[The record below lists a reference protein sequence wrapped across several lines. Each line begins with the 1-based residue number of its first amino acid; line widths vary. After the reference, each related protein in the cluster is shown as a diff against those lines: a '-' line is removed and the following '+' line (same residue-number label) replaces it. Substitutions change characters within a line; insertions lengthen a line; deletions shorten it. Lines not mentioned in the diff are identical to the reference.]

1 MFDVHVNQAS
11 LTITTITHAV
21 RSLHFSI
28 CLCAVLS
35 ESIQRGS
42 PNHYPAGVLQPSL
55 TVFVLVALAVHMGQT
70 GAAGFVP
77 KSHRSQVWCS
87 CFSQCPE
94 LHLAKL
100 TKCTQSFVTAE
111 DLQTEALKTFLNIF
125 ILWILDPS
133 ICSKSAAVLS
143 VFIMRMYDSL
153 NGNSSWK
160 TFP

>member
-1 MFDVHVNQAS
+1 MNHMNQAY
-11 LTITTITHAV
+11 LIITSITHAV

-28 CLCAVLS
+28 CLCVILT

-42 PNHYPAGVLQPSL
+42 PDQYPAGVLQLSL

-70 GAAGFVP
+70 GAAGLIS

-87 CFSQCPE
+87 CCPE
-94 LHLAKL
+94 LYLAKL
-100 TKCTQSFVTAE
+100 TKCTQSFITAE

-125 ILWILDPS
+125 ILWILDPN
-133 ICSKSAAVLS
+133 ICSKSAVVLS
-143 VFIMRMYDSL
+143 VFIMRMYNSL
-153 NGNSSWK
+153 NGKSSWK